1 MSAIHHSR
9 KPSDHSIKQM
19 ASLFSGVKDSIETL
33 IDLEKLEGSSKYEA
47 MFKIRKNIAD
57 YREFRNHND
66 LRFSREHEAIL
77 IALDALIETIVET
90 LAKESNPYLI

>member
-1 MSAIHHSR
+1 
-9 KPSDHSIKQM
+9 M